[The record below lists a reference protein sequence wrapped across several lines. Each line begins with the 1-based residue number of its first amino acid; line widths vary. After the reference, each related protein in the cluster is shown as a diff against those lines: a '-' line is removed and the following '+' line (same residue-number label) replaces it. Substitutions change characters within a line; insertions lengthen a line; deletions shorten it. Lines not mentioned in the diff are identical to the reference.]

1 MKYIL
6 IFVIIFFSNFITAYG
21 LTVEENLNQISQN
34 LQKIEEA
41 QNSRNLLNKMYPVG
55 SIYITNTN
63 TNPSSTLGGTW
74 QAYAQGRTL
83 VGVDGSSYKSSGLTG
98 GKAIKSI
105 TTSNMAAHTHN
116 ASISGKVTS
125 TFKGTSTAT
134 SSNGSHNHT
143 ISANTSDTEAKG
155 YTLYD
160 SGVGFSGRVI
170 TMTSPKT
177 SSSSSKGSHT
187 HTLTP
192 SGTVTST
199 FKGTT
204 SNTTSTGSGS
214 SVNFQNPY
222 ITVYIWKRTA

>member
-105 TTSNMAAHTHN
+105 TTSNMSAHTHN

-134 SSNGSHNHT
+134 SSGGSHYHTIASVFTGSEVKGYGLFSTGIGFGGRVIVNSVGSGDSTSSNGSHNH
-143 ISANTSDTEAKG
+143 S
-155 YTLYD
+155 
-160 SGVGFSGRVI
+160 
-170 TMTSPKT
+170 
-177 SSSSSKGSHT
+177 
-187 HTLTP
+187 LTP

-204 SNTTSTGSGS
+204 ANTTSTGSGS

>member
-34 LQKIEEA
+34 LQKIEEE

-143 ISANTSDTEAKG
+143 IPANTSDTEAKN
-155 YTLYD
+155 YSLIVTET
-160 SGVGFSGRVI
+160 GFLGRVVVYSNPA
-170 TMTSPKT
+170 TST
-177 SSSSSKGSHT
+177 SSSFSSHT

-192 SGTVTST
+192 SGTVSST
-199 FKGTT
+199 FKGNT
-204 SNTTSTGSGS
+204 SNTSATGSGS